1 MAQPRHSSTL
11 DWTAEDEHWR
21 MNYRNRP
28 YAGSNDY
35 DYWQSAY
42 RYGYES
48 AQRYPN
54 QTWDTVEAD
63 LRSGWYRYEHRP
75 HTLTTWEEVKDAVRD
90 AWDRIVGNW
99 A

>member
-21 MNYRNRP
+21 MNYKNRP

-48 AQRYPN
+48 AQRYPHKAW
-54 QTWDTVEAD
+54 QDVEAD
-63 LRSGWYRYEHRP
+63 LQSGWYRYEHRP
-75 HTLTTWEEVKDAVRD
+75 HTLTTWEEVKGAVRD
-90 AWDRIVGNW
+90 AWDRIVGK
-99 A
+99 

>member
-1 MAQPRHSSTL
+1 MAQTRHSSTL
-11 DWTAEDEHWR
+11 DWTAEDDHWR
-21 MNYRNRP
+21 MNYKNRP

-48 AQRYPN
+48 AERYPDKAW
-54 QTWDTVEAD
+54 QDVEAD
-63 LRSGWYRYEHRP
+63 LRSGWDRYEHRP

-90 AWDRIVGNW
+90 AWDRIAGNK
-99 A
+99 

>member
-1 MAQPRHSSTL
+1 MARTRHSSTL
-11 DWTAEDEHWR
+11 DWTSEDEHWR
-21 MNYRNRP
+21 MNYKNRP

-48 AQRYPN
+48 AERYPN
-54 QTWDTVEAD
+54 KAWQDVEAD
-63 LRSGWYRYEHRP
+63 LRSGWDRYEHRP

-90 AWDRIVGNW
+90 AWDRIAGK
-99 A
+99 